1 VNTKNTA
8 EFLIS
13 LF

>member
-1 VNTKNTA
+1 MRKTA

-13 LF
+13 P